1 MKVFAVSGLL
11 HITLK
16 KKIYIYLTL
25 KCCDKILFV
34 SILET
39 LKNVK
44 KTRRFDVDLTSL
56 SSQKK

>member
-16 KKIYIYLTL
+16 KKKINKYLTL

-44 KTRRFDVDLTSL
+44 KT
-56 SSQKK
+56 